1 MQYQCKTK
9 VRDFPDQMIGWRRLR
24 NRLLGG
30 LAFGWLLLPSSAL
43 FAQKVTVE
51 LSPLVARSSVV
62 SPMDP
67 QTQISVALVLPLSD
81 AKGAADLV
89 RRLSDRNDPNYKK
102 FLTPQEFAA
111 RYGGNAED
119 FATLKEWAATNGLTV
134 VHESL
139 ARTILTVRGSVQRFQ
154 ELFTTQL
161 NNYRGPD
168 GREFYSAVS
177 RPTVPDAIAS
187 KVTGVIGLTNSIQT
201 APLAKVYKRFGEN
214 PVASADHPEIG
225 GTGPGGTYS
234 ASDLRNLYLIPNFG
248 GVAPETVAIFEQG
261 GFHASDVK
269 KYLQTMKLPD
279 RPVKVIGV
287 DGYDGQVNG
296 TSVELEAV
304 LDIDMVI
311 GINPDV
317 HEVLVY
323 EDGNDVFPVAL
334 LDALDQVATDNKAQV
349 LSISYGQDE
358 YLEGDTAMEAENAT
372 LTQLGIQGVSVFASA
387 GDNGAY
393 GDTGSEFYPAHLNV
407 IDPGSQ
413 PLLTCVGG
421 TSLYAGA
428 HQTFLGEVVWNDLGI
443 NDGATGGGVS
453 SYWAIPDY
461 QFLVDTTRNGG
472 SGTMRNVPDVAAVGD
487 PETGVAVYSK
497 INGGWIQ
504 IGGTSVSAPIWAGYA
519 SILNA
524 GCEYLGE
531 AKIGQLNNFAYF
543 TLLYPPLYAVNNGT
557 NGSLPLFGTP
567 GYSAGFHYNNC
578 TGNGSLEGG
587 GFAFQVINMNWVG
600 ASGPISIK
608 VTDVTDSSITV
619 TWTKSKG
626 SDGYVL
632 LLGVGTDDSHRQTF
646 VTKDTKF
653 VFTNLPAQTTGYVV
667 VQSMPGF
674 YAPQNVD
681 FKTK

>member
-1 MQYQCKTK
+1 
-9 VRDFPDQMIGWRRLR
+9 MIGWRRLR
-24 NRLLGG
+24 NRLLRG
-30 LAFGWLLLPSSAL
+30 LAFGLLLLASSAL
-43 FAQKVTVE
+43 FAQKNTIE
-51 LSPLVARSSVV
+51 LSPLVARSSVI

-81 AKGAADLV
+81 AIGAADLV
-89 RRLSDRNDPNYKK
+89 RRLSDRKDPSYKK

-119 FATLKEWAATNGLTV
+119 FAVLKAWAAANELAV

-154 ELFTTQL
+154 ELFATQL
-161 NNYRGPD
+161 NNYRDPD

-177 RPTVPDAIAS
+177 RPIVPDAIAA
-187 KVTGVIGLTNSIQT
+187 KVTGVIGLTNSVQK
-201 APLAKVYKRFGEN
+201 APLAKAYKRFGEN
-214 PVASADHPEIG
+214 PVAPADHPEFA
-225 GTGPGGTYS
+225 GTGPGGAYS
-234 ASDLRNLYLIPNFG
+234 ASDLRSLYLIPNFG
-248 GVAPETVAIFEQG
+248 GVTPQTVAIFEQG
-261 GFHASDVK
+261 GFYASDVA
-269 KYLQTMKLPD
+269 KYLQTMKLPNP
-279 RPVKVIGV
+279 PVKVIGV
-287 DGYDGQVNG
+287 DGFDGKVDDND
-296 TSVELEAV
+296 VELEAV
-304 LDIDMVI
+304 LDIDMAI

-317 HEVLVY
+317 HKVLVY
-323 EDGNDVFPVAL
+323 EDGVDAFPVAL
-334 LDALDQVATDNKAQV
+334 LDALDQVATDNNAQV

-358 YLEGDTAMEAENAT
+358 YLEGDAALAAENTA
-372 LTQLGIQGVSVFASA
+372 LTQLGAQGVTVFASA

-393 GDTGSEFYPAHLNV
+393 GDTGTEFYPARLNV

-421 TSLYAGA
+421 TSLFAGA
-428 HQTFLGEVVWNDLGI
+428 HQSFLGEVVWDDLGLG
-443 NDGATGGGVS
+443 DGATGGGVS

-472 SGTMRNVPDVAAVGD
+472 SSTMRNVPDVAAVGD

-504 IGGTSVSAPIWAGYA
+504 IGGTSVSAPIWAGYT

-531 AKIGQLNNFAYF
+531 ARLGQLNNFAYF
-543 TLLYPPLYAVNNGT
+543 TLFYPPLYAVNNGT
-557 NGSLPLFGTP
+557 NGSAVLFGTP
-567 GYSAGFHYNNC
+567 GYNAGFFYNNC
-578 TGNGSLEGG
+578 AGNGSLEGG

-600 ASGPISIK
+600 ASGPFSIK
-608 VTDVTDSSITV
+608 TAEVTDSTLTV

-626 SDGYVL
+626 AVGYVL
-632 LLGVGTDDSHRQTF
+632 LLGRGTDAIHRETF

-653 VFTNLPAQTTGYVV
+653 VFTNLPTQTTGYVE
-667 VQSMPGF
+667 VQAMPGYYSPEGF
-674 YAPQNVD
+674 N

>member
-187 KVTGVIGLTNSIQT
+187 KVTGVIGLTDSIQT

-323 EDGNDVFPVAL
+323 EDGNDTFPVAL

-358 YLEGDTAMEAENAT
+358 YLEGDTAMEAENTT
-372 LTQLGIQGVSVFASA
+372 LTQLGIQGVSVLASA

-393 GDTGSEFYPAHLNV
+393 GDTGSAFYPAHLNV

-428 HQTFLGEVVWNDLGI
+428 HQTFLGEVVWNDLGLGF
-443 NDGATGGGVS
+443 GATGGGVS

-497 INGGWIQ
+497 INGGWVQ
-504 IGGTSVSAPIWAGYA
+504 VGGTSVSAPIWAGYT

-543 TLLYPPLYAVNNGT
+543 TLFYPPLYAVNNGT
-557 NGSLPLFGTP
+557 NGSEQLYGTP

-587 GFAFQVINMNWVG
+587 GFAYQVINFNRVG
-600 ASGPISIK
+600 TAGPLTIK
-608 VTDVTDSSITV
+608 ITDVTDSSVTV

-626 SDGYVL
+626 ATGYVI
-632 LLGVGTDDSHRQTF
+632 LLGVGSNDSHRQTF
-646 VTKDTKF
+646 VTKDTKI
-653 VFTNLPAQTTGYVV
+653 VFTNLPSQTTGYVD
-667 VQSMPGF
+667 VQGMPGF
-674 YAPQNVD
+674 YVQQSLN